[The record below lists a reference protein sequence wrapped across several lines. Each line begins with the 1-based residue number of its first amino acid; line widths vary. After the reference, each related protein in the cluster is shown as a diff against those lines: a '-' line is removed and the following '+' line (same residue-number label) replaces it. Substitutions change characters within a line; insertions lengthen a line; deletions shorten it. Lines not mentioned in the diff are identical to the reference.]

1 MKTGQLLRALAAAA
15 VGLAGLSA
23 NAQDY
28 PSKDITLV
36 VPYSAGGATDG
47 YTRAFA
53 EFLEKRK
60 NLSPVVE
67 NRDGAGGTVG
77 TESLRNSDPDGY
89 TISYLS
95 SSTLL
100 SYAFLGREVTLGED
114 LDSAGGINETA
125 TIWVVNPAVIDVTTM
140 DDLIAYLKAN
150 PGTSYASVGVGSTAH
165 LTMID
170 FAARQGLEV
179 EHIPYRGGAAA
190 MGGLLSGE
198 IGLVAGADPGSALPH
213 IKEGT
218 ITALAIARAG
228 AEPPG
233 ARRAHHR
240 RNGLSRYPDDFL
252 RRLRGSPR
260 HAGRREGNHQ
270 RLGARSHPGP

>member
-198 IGLVAGADPGSALPH
+198 IGSSQGP
-213 IKEGT
+213 T
-218 ITALAIARAG
+218 R
-228 AEPPG
+228 
-233 ARRAHHR
+233 ARRCPI
-240 RNGLSRYPDDFL
+240 S
-252 RRLRGSPR
+252 
-260 HAGRREGNHQ
+260 RRERSRRWRSPG
-270 RLGARSHPGP
+270 RSGTPRCPTCPPPPKRAIPISRRFPSAASRFPTARRTP